1 MSFRPLLDLASEV
14 QETSAPWGLIIYRTT
29 YTPLSETHFAKIL
42 DLIELLIKE
51 DVRRYED
58 RNGTPEEREAARA
71 ILVPSYRPVVHDDK
85 AQFNGMSLD
94 NVRLHYQQYVEDVPV
109 GQAGRPL
116 TNKTF
121 CVVIDDEVVENLATA
136 EREQLLTLTPRG
148 TFVVKKTAYWVK
160 VVEADLQEEEDKGWM
175 KCSIYRLWTLWTD
188 MDGITGM
195 SSWDAM
201 NDGPFTG

>member
-1 MSFRPLLDLASEV
+1 MSSQPLLDLAGEV

-29 YTPLSETHFAKIL
+29 YIPLSEAHFAKIL
-42 DLIELLIKE
+42 ELIELLIKE
-51 DVRRYED
+51 DFD
-58 RNGTPEEREAARA
+58 
-71 ILVPSYRPVVHDDK
+71 
-85 AQFNGMSLD
+85 GMSLD
-94 NVRLHYQQYVEDVPV
+94 DVRSHYQQYVEDVPV

-116 TNKTF
+116 TNEIF
-121 CVVIDDEVVENLATA
+121 CVVIDELATA
-136 EREQLLTLTPRG
+136 EKEQLLALTTRG

-160 VVEADLQEEEDKGWM
+160 VVEADPQEEEDEGWM